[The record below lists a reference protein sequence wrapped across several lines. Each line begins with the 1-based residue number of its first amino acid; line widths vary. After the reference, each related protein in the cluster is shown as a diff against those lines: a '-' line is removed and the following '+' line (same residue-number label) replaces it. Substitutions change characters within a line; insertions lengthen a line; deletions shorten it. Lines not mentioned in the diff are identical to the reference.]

1 MKELRVTMGNNINSK
16 TYRIKNNSNESGIIK
31 KHTRFLTR
39 YSLCVT
45 EGNKCHCIKNEV
57 LH

>member
-1 MKELRVTMGNNINSK
+1 MGNNINSK
-16 TYRIKNNSNESGIIK
+16 TYWIKNNSNESGIIK

-45 EGNKCHCIKNEV
+45 EGNKCHYIKNEV